1 MPGGTVFVGGKQLEK
16 SSNKSELLKRISCAV
31 VFSRREKK
39 KKKTVEMAGW
49 GQRDYLR
56 QSDSLDFSIGS
67 QRTERNA
74 SRCV

>member
-39 KKKTVEMAGW
+39 KKENGGNGW
-49 GQRDYLR
+49 MGPKRLSQAIGQLG
-56 QSDSLDFSIGS
+56 L
-67 QRTERNA
+67 
-74 SRCV
+74 